1 VNNNDTAA
9 AFLTGIFCVIV
20 LSAMFAF
27 GWVASAS
34 TISWECRKIGTF
46 YTGSTVFTC
55 EKKENL

>member
-1 VNNNDTAA
+1 
-9 AFLTGIFCVIV
+9 LTGIFCVIV

-46 YTGSTVFTC
+46 YVGSTVFTC